1 MAGEAL
7 DGSQWRG
14 KAFGG
19 AVGGSFQVHGI
30 TSAVSRTV
38 PLVIAGMVLATGC
51 GDNRGPLGLARAF
64 ATPENA
70 GCTYASPVVA
80 APGGDATVITASTEG
95 VVAAYGVDGT
105 ARWQVTLPAPA
116 GFRAW
121 IGATPAVIDDHLIV
135 VAWQETVA
143 TGEART
149 SHRVAVLDA
158 ATGALAPAFPIATL
172 AASVPASG
180 GGTVDFLPAYSFSRS
195 QLVHARRAGE
205 ALGVVY
211 VSFGNLRD
219 IQPWHGWVFEVDL
232 DRWRA
237 DGAAA
242 AISATLLTTPE
253 ADCGRLGGS
262 GADDMLC
269 GGGVWAPSGP
279 TLVPRGDDYELWIP
293 TGNGLLDLPT
303 GQLANTVI
311 RTGRGLVVDPV
322 CGPACAPFDPIAPAD
337 SCMESCRDLF
347 IPRLAPGDPPLDP
360 PAGRCDG
367 LSVLECYAALDLDLG
382 ASTPAIAT
390 TPAGREVAILP
401 AKDGAI
407 YLFDARH
414 MGTLHQR
421 LRLREFCGSNNG
433 TCTANWAGTM
443 VTQPE
448 IAMVDGAPVAIIP
461 TFYFDRTNAAGVVGL
476 DLVDDV
482 AGPRLRE
489 RWSAPARDTDEAVG
503 RFREHTGRAAVID
516 DEVYGPQVV
525 IADPGEH
532 DDGRLYLI
540 DAATGA
546 IRDRGALDG
555 GGRKYIR
562 PAVLGQRA
570 FVTSCT
576 GGPDRGVLPGSSHLE
591 GWDLVRR

>member
-1 MAGEAL
+1 M
-7 DGSQWRG
+7 
-14 KAFGG
+14 
-19 AVGGSFQVHGI
+19 
-30 TSAVSRTV
+30 
-38 PLVIAGMVLATGC
+38 PLVIAGMVLAAGC
-51 GDNRGPLGLARAF
+51 GDNGGPLGLARAF
-64 ATPENA
+64 KTPENA

-80 APGGDATVITASTEG
+80 APGGDATVITATTEG
-95 VVAAYGVDGT
+95 VVAAYGIDGT

-121 IGATPAVIDDHLIV
+121 IGATPAVIDDRLIV

-143 TGEART
+143 TGEERT

-158 ATGALAPAFPIATL
+158 ATGAIDPAFPIVTL

-180 GGTVDFLPAYSFSRS
+180 GGTVDFLPAYNFSRS

-219 IQPWHGWVFEVDL
+219 IQPWHGWVFELDL

-242 AISATLLTTPE
+242 AISARLLTTPE
-253 ADCGRLGGS
+253 ADCGRPGGA

-279 TLVPRGDDYELWIP
+279 TVVPRGDDYELWIP

-311 RTGRGLVVDPV
+311 RSGRGLVVDPA
-322 CGPACAPFDPIAPAD
+322 CGPVCAPFDPIAPAD

-347 IPRLAPGDPPLDP
+347 IPRLAPGDPPLAP

-367 LSVLECYAALDLDLG
+367 LSFLECYAALDLDLG
-382 ASTPAIAT
+382 ASTPAVAT

-401 AKDGAI
+401 
-407 YLFDARH
+407 
-414 MGTLHQR
+414 
-421 LRLREFCGSNNG
+421 
-433 TCTANWAGTM
+433 
-443 VTQPE
+443 
-448 IAMVDGAPVAIIP
+448 
-461 TFYFDRTNAAGVVGL
+461 AAGVVGL

-489 RWSAPARDTDEAVG
+489 RWSAPAGDTDEAVG

-516 DEVYGPQVV
+516 DDVYGPQVV

-576 GGPDRGVLPGSSHLE
+576 GGPDRGMLPGSSHLE